1 MSEATDI
8 EKKSLEAHVE
18 LCAERYRL
26 LETKLESM
34 DEKITTLF
42 SVIAE
47 LRGMLQ
53 ATNAKQNDR
62 HCYDNK
68 SPDSDFQQRCFFLNG
83 PGWARKLVWF
93 AQFASPVWGR
103 QDTQGKFA

>member
-1 MSEATDI
+1 MADTTDI

-26 LETKLESM
+26 LEVKLESM

-42 SVIAE
+42 NVIAE

-53 ATNAKQNDR
+53 TNATKNNDR
-62 HCYDNK
+62 II
-68 SPDSDFQQRCFFLNG
+68 SWGVGIIVTLVG
-83 PGWARKLVWF
+83 ALGWSAAHLLKL
-93 AQFASPVWGR
+93 
-103 QDTQGKFA
+103 